1 MSLLRP
7 PVIDFADNRPRQI
20 GGWLLAAAGVAL
32 LALAGLQAQESQSL
46 LSAQRDGLR
55 TLQAQSPAA
64 RALASLSPEER
75 RRRQQMEVVANYLAA
90 PWEGLLSAFES
101 RAKGKVVVRKLE
113 PDAATGMVRMVGE
126 TQSLK
131 SMMDYVQALESDR
144 RLHEVV
150 LLKHERS
157 QELNLAPGANAA
169 PGLPGAPQLEA
180 GARPGR
186 AGLSGKAAPVA
197 ESPAPIEFTVVA
209 AWRIEARAALAGGGA
224 AANGSADGSGG
235 GNATPRN
242 PTTVGAVQ

>member
-7 PVIDFADNRPRQI
+7 PIIDFTRSKPRRL
-20 GGWLLAAAGVAL
+20 GGLLLSAVGVVAVALAAMHVKDS
-32 LALAGLQAQESQSL
+32 QAL
-46 LSAQRDGLR
+46 LSAQREGLR
-55 TLQAQSPAA
+55 TVQAQSPAA
-64 RALASLSPEER
+64 RALAALSPEER

-131 SMMDYVQALESDR
+131 SMMDYVQGLETDK

-157 QELNLAPGANAA
+157 QENNAPAAPAIPGA
-169 PGLPGAPQLEA
+169 GGESGGGA
-180 GARPGR
+180 GAN
-186 AGLSGKAAPVA
+186 
-197 ESPAPIEFTVVA
+197 APIEFTVVA
-209 AWRIEARAALAGGGA
+209 GWRVEARQAPATA
-224 AANGSADGSGG
+224 SGG
-235 GNATPRN
+235 DAGAGNAPGRTA
-242 PTTVGAVQ
+242 TTAGVGP